1 MPLTLTLADNSGS
14 RDARTLSRGTLSIG
28 RAPGNDWVLPDP
40 ERQLSKTHC
49 VIAAAGGHYL
59 LTDLSTNG
67 VFVNGAAER
76 VPRNGEVE
84 LTDGDEIRLGEYVL
98 VVAETVAPAT
108 GQASLSIAG
117 HAPLVPGSV
126 PRADPFASAG
136 ELTPDPLGSD
146 PLDDAFGGAGRPG

>member
-1 MPLTLTLADNSGS
+1 MPLTLTLAVGAGS

-67 VFVNGAAER
+67 VFINGSSER
-76 VPRNGEVE
+76 MPRNGEVE
-84 LTDGDEIRLGEYVL
+84 LTDGDEIRLGEYVI
-98 VVAETVAPAT
+98 VVAETA
-108 GQASLSIAG
+108 ASA
-117 HAPLVPGSV
+117 
-126 PRADPFASAG
+126 ADPLPA
-136 ELTPDPLGSD
+136 
-146 PLDDAFGGAGRPG
+146 